1 MGNNSQK
8 ILSIIKTGTGLKL
21 KIAILGTRGIPNHYG
36 GYEQAATFLSE
47 GLLQKGHS
55 VTVYNSHNH
64 PHKDNNWKGVEIVHC
79 YDPEYRAGTAGQ
91 FIYDLNCIRH
101 ARKQDYDVLLLMG
114 YTSSSIWGSWYPGKP
129 VIISNMDGLEWK
141 RPKYSRPVQRYLKYA
156 EKLAVKYSD
165 HYIADSPVIRDY
177 LQKKYH
183 IQSCYIPYG
192 AVIHSG
198 QSKEVLN
205 TWSVK
210 PDNYYLLIARME
222 PENNIETILDGFVA
236 GCSGQSFV
244 VVGNTDNKYG
254 KKMRQKF
261 GNEPGIIFTG
271 ALFDQQQL
279 HSLRSFC
286 SLYFHG
292 HSVGGT
298 NPSLLEAM
306 ASGALIAAHDNV
318 FNKDVLGDDAYYF
331 SSAADISQLVNVVT
345 RNETKQQMTGHN
357 IEKIRQSYNW
367 ETVTSQYEQFIV
379 ECYTKHQKG
388 GS

>member
-1 MGNNSQK
+1 
-8 ILSIIKTGTGLKL
+8 LKL

-64 PHKDNNWKGVEIVHC
+64 PYKNKSWNGVEIIHC
-79 YDPEYRAGTAGQ
+79 YDPEYRTGTAGQ

-101 ARKQDYDVLLLMG
+101 ARKKNYDALLLMG
-114 YTSSSIWGSWYPGKP
+114 YTSSSIWGTWYPGKP

-141 RPKYSRPVQRYLKYA
+141 RSKYSAPVRRYLQYA

-165 HYIADSPVIRDY
+165 HYIADSPAIRDY
-177 LQKKYH
+177 LEKKYH

-192 AVIHSG
+192 AVIYSNESRDVLKTWGVKSG
-198 QSKEVLN
+198 
-205 TWSVK
+205 
-210 PDNYYLLIARME
+210 NYHLLIARME
-222 PENNIETILDGFVA
+222 PENNIEMILDGFVA
-236 GCSGQSFV
+236 GGSGQSFI
-244 VVGNTDNKYG
+244 VVGNADNRHG
-254 KKMRQKF
+254 QKLRRKF
-261 GNEPGIIFTG
+261 ANDASIIFTG

-306 ASGALIAAHDNV
+306 AGGALIAAHDNV
-318 FNKDVLGDDAYYF
+318 FNKAILGDDAFYF
-331 SSAADISQLVNVVT
+331 SSAADISQLANT
-345 RNETKQQMTGHN
+345 IIRDEIKQEITGHN
-357 IEKIRQSYNW
+357 LEKIRKYYNW
-367 ETVTSQYEQFIV
+367 ETVINQYEQFIL
-379 ECYTKHQKG
+379 ECCNQHKK
-388 GS
+388 